1 MLIQQS
7 LQNPVGLIQDIPAKL
22 LAEIVIGQRLE
33 AVVVKA
39 AIAGEL
45 VTIKLA
51 NSLLTIRAS
60 EALQL
65 GQRIQL
71 ELALENG
78 KPVLKLVPQQT
89 TGQNAA
95 PLVETTAKANP
106 AINNIT
112 SNLVKAGQQVAV
124 EVVKVLAEN
133 RVLVQTVAAFDN
145 RSQPL
150 AKLAPAIQR
159 FDIDISQLTQRY
171 QAGDKLTVDIIST
184 KPLTINLRPEQAPSR
199 EQIIVERLQQLVRQQ
214 VDKPSLATIAKAV
227 QNQQV
232 PELVQR
238 EIKQLLQQVLDKP
251 AVTKANAFKQALV
264 SSGAFTEKQLISQPI
279 VIKQDFK
286 ANILKVI
293 AALETVIAQVSQK
306 GGDAKAVLNKL
317 PAQVQSAL
325 AAQGKTPAQLLNIL
339 LPAKTFPPVI
349 HTATAQT
356 TPAIASQEQALLIT
370 QLLSKPAPS
379 IGQTIAASNRP
390 IPVVLAELQMMLR
403 EVEGVHNKLQ
413 FNQLSMLKEP
423 DSPNTVA
430 SWLFDVPIKDKQ
442 NVDLLQL
449 QIDQYRQQA
458 EDELEDIWSVQLRLD
473 TQNLGPV
480 QATVTMHAEDLK
492 IVFRAQRSQSA
503 LLLEQNLPFLDA
515 ALSKLGV
522 SMSHSSCYC
531 GEIAR
536 PVLMSQD
543 IAPTNA
549 LVDVSV

>member
-51 NSLLTIRAS
+51 DSLLTIRAS
-60 EALQL
+60 EALQA

-89 TGQNAA
+89 IGQNTA
-95 PLVETTAKANP
+95 PLVETAAKTNQ

-112 SNLVKAGQQVAV
+112 GNLVKAGQQVAV

-133 RVLVQTVAAFDN
+133 RVLVQTISALDN
-145 RSQPL
+145 RSQSL
-150 AKLAPAIQR
+150 AKPAIQR

-171 QAGDKLTVDIIST
+171 QAGDKLTVDIVST
-184 KPLTINLRPEQAPSR
+184 KPLTINLRPEQAPVR
-199 EQIIVERLQQLVRQQ
+199 EQIILERLQQLVRQQ

-227 QNQQV
+227 QNQQI

-238 EIKQLLQQVLDKP
+238 EIRQLLQQVLDKP
-251 AVTKANAFKQALV
+251 ALTKANAFKQALV

-286 ANILKVI
+286 ANVLKVI
-293 AALETVIAQVSQK
+293 AALETVIAQISQK
-306 GGDAKAVLNKL
+306 GGDAKAVLNQL

-325 AAQGKTPAQLLNIL
+325 SAQGKTPAQLLNIL
-339 LPAKTFPPVI
+339 LPGKAFPPVI

-356 TPAIASQEQALLIT
+356 TPAITSQEQALLIT

-449 QIDQYRQQA
+449 QIDQYRQQS

-492 IVFRAQRSQSA
+492 IVFRAQRPQSA
-503 LLLEQNLPFLDA
+503 LLLEQNLPSLDK

-531 GEIAR
+531 GEIAK
-536 PVLMSQD
+536 PVLLSQD
-543 IAPTNA
+543 VVQTNS